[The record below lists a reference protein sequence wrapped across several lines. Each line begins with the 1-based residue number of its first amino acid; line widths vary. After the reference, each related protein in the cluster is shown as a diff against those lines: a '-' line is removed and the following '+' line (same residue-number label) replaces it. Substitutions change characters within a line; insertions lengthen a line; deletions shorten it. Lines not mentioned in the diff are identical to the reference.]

1 MSLPKIWA
9 PIETVEV
16 AGEQFTLRSI
26 TRLEQYRMQKM
37 VESGAPEDEL
47 EVTLLSIAL
56 DTPAGEVRDWYGA
69 TPTWAVNE
77 LMGHIRRMS
86 RLDEE
91 AQKSS
96 GE

>member
-1 MSLPKIWA
+1 MGLPKVWA

-16 AGEQFTLRSI
+16 AGEPFTLRSI
-26 TRLEQYRMQKM
+26 TRLEQYRMQKL

-47 EVTLLSIAL
+47 EVTLLAMAL
-56 DTPAGEVRDWYGA
+56 DVPADEVRDWYGA

-77 LMGHIRRMS
+77 LMQHIRRMS

-96 GE
+96 GQ